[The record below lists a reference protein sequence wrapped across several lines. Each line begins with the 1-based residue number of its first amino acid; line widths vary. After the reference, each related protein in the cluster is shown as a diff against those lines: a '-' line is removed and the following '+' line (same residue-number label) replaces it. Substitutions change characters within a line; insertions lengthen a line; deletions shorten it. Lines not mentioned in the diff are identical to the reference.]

1 MYSAFIPLQPSNSDT
16 LLLSLV
22 CTFFLSYLTKQGTWI
37 SFLKIHWRNVY
48 GTLSSINNKRLT
60 TLLHSTD
67 HFSLD
72 IFHYFGLLLQ
82 TGNGKASLTNRT
94 GNSSNTNYTIRSI
107 KSSVDHVTND
117 PSLSQCCE
125 CSLPYLYC
133 NKCSESNAT
142 YCCTPL
148 HNFPPQLGIYA

>member
-1 MYSAFIPLQPSNSDT
+1 MLIKKFKKMIKQLAKIKSCSSQFLAGKICNLHEFPISVYSAFIPLHPSNRDM

-22 CTFFLSYLTKQGTWI
+22 CTFFLSYLTKQGTGI

-60 TLLHSTD
+60 MLLHSTE
-67 HFSLD
+67 HFSLV

-94 GNSSNTNYTIRSI
+94 GNSSNTNYAI
-107 KSSVDHVTND
+107 
-117 PSLSQCCE
+117 
-125 CSLPYLYC
+125 
-133 NKCSESNAT
+133 
-142 YCCTPL
+142 
-148 HNFPPQLGIYA
+148 